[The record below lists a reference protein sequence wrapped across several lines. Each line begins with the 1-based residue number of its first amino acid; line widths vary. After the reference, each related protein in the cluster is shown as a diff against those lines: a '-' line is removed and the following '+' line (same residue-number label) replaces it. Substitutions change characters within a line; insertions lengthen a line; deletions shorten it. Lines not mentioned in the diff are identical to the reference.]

1 MRTKVIIDGLN
12 NTQKFRAVINGVFV
26 GDCQVKD
33 LMGSRFPQREQRVA
47 VWNSLM
53 EIAMRKRH
61 GMNMTGFATTTKDGI
76 DIQVDLV

>member
-12 NTQKFRAVINGVFV
+12 NTQKFRAVINGVFI

-61 GMNMTGFATTTKDGI
+61 GLNMTGFATTTKDGI